1 MVALARTHGIN
12 NSPTGDLSANFINRI
27 NDHFIEEAHMSIIS
41 QFESYLPKDLLNALH
56 GLKSPFLIQQY
67 LDSMPYKAEARDR
80 SPLNVILDKQ
90 CHCLDGGFLATLLLW
105 KLGFKPLL
113 IDIVPDPGMDDDHVL
128 ALYRIDGR
136 WGALAKTNY
145 INLGFREPVYKTIR
159 ELVMTYFEHY
169 VSIHQEKVLRGYTRP
184 FDASRYDHLNWAWD
198 EDGANQL
205 YEEHFYGRK
214 SIPLITPQMAKRLQR
229 VTDRAYAS
237 ETMFT
242 NLNESFGNRE
252 E

>member
-1 MVALARTHGIN
+1 MNVLT
-12 NSPTGDLSANFINRI
+12 
-27 NDHFIEEAHMSIIS
+27 
-41 QFESYLPKDLLNALH
+41 QFESRLPVEKRRDIEQ
-56 GLKSPFLIQQY
+56 LKSPYDVQEFLQN
-67 LDSMPYKAEARDR
+67 MTYKAEVRNR

-90 CHCLDGGFLATLLLW
+90 CHCLDGGFLGVLLLW
-105 KLGFKPLL
+105 KLGFKPLV

-128 ALYRIDGR
+128 ALYQIDGR
-136 WGALAKTNY
+136 WGAVAKTNY
-145 INLGFREPVYKTIR
+145 INLGFREAVHKTLR

-169 VSIHQEKVLRGYTRP
+169 VSIHQKKVLRGYTRP

-214 SIPLITPQMAKRLQR
+214 SIPLITPQMAKRLQC

-242 NLNESFGNRE
+242 DLNESFGNRKD
-252 E
+252 